1 MKICLVSPYD
11 ISKTG
16 GVTNHIVNYA
26 IELRDMGKTVTILTT
41 SSNERFHLQDIKI
54 INLGKPVPI
63 HFGST
68 VAQIFLNWKSF
79 FKIKNFFEKNKFDIV
94 HIHEPL
100 VPFISIFSII
110 FSKSKTIVTFHATL
124 KKSWMFMAWGYLFKP
139 WLEDKEVFIAVS
151 ESAKNSL
158 RRYGYNLPIQILP
171 NGVSKNFFY
180 KSKNNK
186 KNNKIKILFVGRNEE
201 RKGVEILI
209 ESFKILKSRQ
219 LKRNFELIMIGENIE
234 KLKKKYNYLE
244 DCKFLAQLEGKDLVD
259 HYYNSD
265 ILCSPAIENESFGIV
280 LIEAMASKAAV
291 LASDINGYNDLVD
304 NKNGLLFK
312 NKDINDLSN
321 KLTLLIE
328 NDNLRNNLI
337 NNGYRFSTRYN
348 WQNIS
353 KDIYRIYNDQK

>member
-1 MKICLVSPYD
+1 
-11 ISKTG
+11 
-16 GVTNHIVNYA
+16 
-26 IELRDMGKTVTILTT
+26 
-41 SSNERFHLQDIKI
+41 
-54 INLGKPVPI
+54 
-63 HFGST
+63 
-68 VAQIFLNWKSF
+68 
-79 FKIKNFFEKNKFDIV
+79 
-94 HIHEPL
+94 
-100 VPFISIFSII
+100 
-110 FSKSKTIVTFHATL
+110 
-124 KKSWMFMAWGYLFKP
+124 
-139 WLEDKEVFIAVS
+139 
-151 ESAKNSL
+151 
-158 RRYGYNLPIQILP
+158 
-171 NGVSKNFFY
+171 
-180 KSKNNK
+180 
-186 KNNKIKILFVGRNEE
+186 
-201 RKGVEILI
+201 
-209 ESFKILKSRQ
+209 
-219 LKRNFELIMIGENIE
+219 MIGENIE

-244 DCKFLAQLEGKDLVD
+244 DCKFLAQLEGKDLID
-259 HYYNSD
+259 QYYNSD

>member
-26 IELRDMGKTVTILTT
+26 IELRDMGETVTILTT
-41 SSNERFHLQDIKI
+41 SSDERFYLEGIKI
-54 INLGKPVPI
+54 FNLGRPVPI

-68 VAQIFLNWKSF
+68 VAQILLNWKSF
-79 FKIKNFFEKNKFDIV
+79 FKIKKFFAKNKFDIV

-100 VPFISIFSII
+100 VPFLATFSII
-110 FSKSKTIVTFHATL
+110 FSKSKTVVTFHATL
-124 KKSWMFMAWGYLFKP
+124 NKSWMFKAWGYLFKP
-139 WLEDKEVFIAVS
+139 WLEDKETFIAVS

-158 RRYGYNLPIQILP
+158 SRYNYNFPVQILP
-171 NGVSKNFFY
+171 NGVSKNFFNE
-180 KSKNNK
+180 SNKNKNK
-186 KNNKIKILFVGRNEE
+186 NKIKILFVGRNEE
-201 RKGVEILI
+201 RKGVEVLI
-209 ESFKILKSRQ
+209 ESFKILKS
-219 LKRNFELIMIGENIE
+219 KNIKKNFELIMIGENIE
-234 KLKKKYNYLE
+234 KLKYIYDYLD
-244 DCKFLAQLEGKDLVD
+244 DCKFLAHIEGNDLIN
-259 HYYNSD
+259 HYNDSH

-280 LIEAMASKAAV
+280 LIEAMASKVAV
-291 LASDINGYNDLVD
+291 LASDINGYNDLID

-337 NNGYRFSTRYN
+337 NNGYKFSTKYN

-353 KDIYRIYNDQK
+353 KDILKIYKY